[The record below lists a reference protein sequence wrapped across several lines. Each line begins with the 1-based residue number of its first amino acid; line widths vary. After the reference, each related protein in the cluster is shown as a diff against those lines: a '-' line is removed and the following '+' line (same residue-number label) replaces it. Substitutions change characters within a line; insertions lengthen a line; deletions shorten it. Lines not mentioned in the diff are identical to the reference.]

1 MSLVLKQ
8 AIKKKSLAKPLSV
21 HLGQGMREA
30 VLFILSAIAVLL
42 LIALISYDAADPG
55 WSHTAHKSEVHN
67 FGGKLGAW
75 FADIFL

>member
-42 LIALISYDAADPG
+42 LIALISYDAVEEIKYD
-55 WSHTAHKSEVHN
+55 
-67 FGGKLGAW
+67 
-75 FADIFL
+75 